1 MAHHTPDDHTDSSD
15 FEDSSDDQDASNM
28 SFVTDDSDPG
38 LKSDGSGDSCDS
50 EIQQQ
55 EVNPL
60 DGMDVRNIITGQ
72 RVRLQAQSYDQQ
84 VFRRPEV
91 QRLMLEDTSPIDPD
105 SSSSDDSQTSQSS
118 YTSDSSSYTSSSTD
132 SCAPPDKHAR
142 SETSGRSGDARWAAP
157 DARNDT
163 AKSKNGHS
171 GAGGGRGHK

>member
-1 MAHHTPDDHTDSSD
+1 MAHHYSDDDCTDPSGS
-15 FEDSSDDQDASNM
+15 ESDSSDDQDASNM

-50 EIQQQ
+50 EIQQHAAH
-55 EVNPL
+55 PL

-91 QRLMLEDTSPIDPD
+91 QRLILEDTSPFG
-105 SSSSDDSQTSQSS
+105 SSSDDSQTSQSS

-132 SCAPPDKHAR
+132 SFTPPDKHAR
-142 SETSGRSGDARWAAP
+142 SETSGRSGDARWGAP
-157 DARNDT
+157 DERNVT
-163 AKSKNGHS
+163 AKSKTGHS